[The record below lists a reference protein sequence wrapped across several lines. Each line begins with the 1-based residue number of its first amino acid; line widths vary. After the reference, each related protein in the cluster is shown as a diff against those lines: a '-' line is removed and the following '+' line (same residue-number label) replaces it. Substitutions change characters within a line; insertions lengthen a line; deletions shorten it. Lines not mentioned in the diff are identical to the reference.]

1 MRAVLKRE
9 IRSYFTSPIGYV
21 CIAVLLALFG
31 YWYYIVMLSGSSAN
45 ITYVYSYMFS
55 YCMMVIPILTMRT
68 ISDDQKNKT
77 DQALLTAPVSVM
89 GIVIGKFLAAFF
101 VYFIALTG
109 TLIPCVVISF
119 FGAPNWSEILGNYV
133 GSLLYGGAMISIGV
147 FISSLT
153 VSQIISAIGTFA
165 VSILLVIIG
174 QISSS
179 FSGTWIADVVKWIS
193 FESRYS
199 PFTQGQ
205 FNLSSVVYFISVMA
219 IFVFFTTRKIES
231 RRYR

>member
-31 YWYYIVMLSGSSAN
+31 YWYYIVILSGSSAN

-153 VSQIISAIGTFA
+153 VSQIIAAIGTFA

>member
-1 MRAVLKRE
+1 MKAVLKRE

-31 YWYYIVMLSGSSAN
+31 YWYYIVMLAGSSSN
-45 ITYVYSYMFS
+45 IPYVYSYMLS
-55 YCMMVIPILTMRT
+55 YCMMIIPILTMKT

-77 DQALLTAPVSVM
+77 DQALLTAPVSVLS
-89 GIVIGKFLAAFF
+89 IVMGKFLAAFF
-101 VYFIALTG
+101 VFFVAITG
-109 TLIPCVVISF
+109 TLLPSVAITF
-119 FGAPNWSEILGNYV
+119 FGAPNWAEILGNYV
-133 GSLLYGGAMISIGV
+133 GTLLYGGAMIAIGV

-153 VSQIISAIGTFA
+153 VSQIIAAIGTFA

-179 FSGTWIADVVKWIS
+179 VSGTWIAEVVTWIS
-193 FESRYS
+193 FESRYD

-219 IFVFFTTRKIES
+219 VFVFFTTRKIES

>member
-1 MRAVLKRE
+1 MKAVLKRE

-31 YWYYIVMLSGSSAN
+31 YWYYIVMLAGSSSN
-45 ITYVYSYMFS
+45 IPYVYSYMLS
-55 YCMMVIPILTMRT
+55 YCMMIIPILTMKT

-77 DQALLTAPVSVM
+77 DQALLTAPVSVLS
-89 GIVIGKFLAAFF
+89 IVLGKFLAAFF
-101 VYFIALTG
+101 VFFVAITG
-109 TLIPCVVISF
+109 TLLPSVAITF
-119 FGAPNWSEILGNYV
+119 FGAPNWTEILGNYV
-133 GSLLYGGAMISIGV
+133 GTLLYGGAMIAIGV

-153 VSQIISAIGTFA
+153 VSQIIAAIGTFA

-179 FSGTWIADVVKWIS
+179 VSGTWIAEVVTWIS
-193 FESRYS
+193 FESRYD

-219 IFVFFTTRKIES
+219 VFVFFTTRKIES

>member
-133 GSLLYGGAMISIGV
+133 GSLLYDGAMISIGV

-153 VSQIISAIGTFA
+153 VSQIIAAIGTFA

>member
-109 TLIPCVVISF
+109 TLIPCVVISL

-153 VSQIISAIGTFA
+153 VSQIIAAIGTFA

>member
-21 CIAVLLALFG
+21 CIAVLLSLFG

-153 VSQIISAIGTFA
+153 VSQIIAAIGTFA

>member
-1 MRAVLKRE
+1 MKAVLKRE

-31 YWYYIVMLSGSSAN
+31 YWYYIVMLAGSSSN
-45 ITYVYSYMFS
+45 IPYVYSYMLS
-55 YCMMVIPILTMRT
+55 YCMMIIPILTMKT

-77 DQALLTAPVSVM
+77 DQALLTAPVSVLS
-89 GIVIGKFLAAFF
+89 IVMGKFLAAFF
-101 VYFIALTG
+101 VFFVAITG
-109 TLIPCVVISF
+109 TLLPSVAITF
-119 FGAPNWSEILGNYV
+119 FGAPNWTEILGNYV
-133 GSLLYGGAMISIGV
+133 GTLLYGGAMIAIGV

-153 VSQIISAIGTFA
+153 VSQIIAAIGTFA
-165 VSILLVIIG
+165 VPILLVIIG

-179 FSGTWIADVVKWIS
+179 VSGTWIAEVVTWIS
-193 FESRYS
+193 FESRYD

-219 IFVFFTTRKIES
+219 VFVFFTTRKIES

>member
-1 MRAVLKRE
+1 MRAILKRE

-153 VSQIISAIGTFA
+153 VSQIIAAIGTFA

>member
-153 VSQIISAIGTFA
+153 VSQIIAAIGTFA

-219 IFVFFTTRKIES
+219 IFVFFRTRRIES

>member
-109 TLIPCVVISF
+109 TLIPCVGISF

-153 VSQIISAIGTFA
+153 VSQIIAAIGTFA

>member
-153 VSQIISAIGTFA
+153 VSQIIAAIGTFA

-219 IFVFFTTRKIES
+219 IFVFFPTRKIES
-231 RRYR
+231 RR

>member
-1 MRAVLKRE
+1 MKAVLKRE

-31 YWYYIVMLSGSSAN
+31 YWYYIVMLADNSSN
-45 ITYVYSYMFS
+45 IPYVYSYMLS
-55 YCMMVIPILTMRT
+55 YCMMIIPILTMKT

-77 DQALLTAPVSVM
+77 DQALLTAPVSVLS
-89 GIVIGKFLAAFF
+89 IVLGKFLAAFF
-101 VYFIALTG
+101 VFFVAITG
-109 TLIPCVVISF
+109 TLLPSVAITF
-119 FGAPNWSEILGNYV
+119 FGAPNWTEILGNYV
-133 GSLLYGGAMISIGV
+133 GTLLYGGAMIAIGV

-153 VSQIISAIGTFA
+153 VSQIIAAIGTFA

-179 FSGTWIADVVKWIS
+179 VSGTWIAEVVTWIS
-193 FESRYS
+193 FESRYD

-219 IFVFFTTRKIES
+219 VFVFFTTRKIES

>member
-1 MRAVLKRE
+1 MKAVLKRE

-31 YWYYIVMLSGSSAN
+31 YWYYIVMLAGSSSN
-45 ITYVYSYMFS
+45 IPYVYSYMLS
-55 YCMMVIPILTMRT
+55 YCMMIIPILTMKT

-77 DQALLTAPVSVM
+77 DQALLTAPVSVLS
-89 GIVIGKFLAAFF
+89 IVMGKFLAAFF
-101 VYFIALTG
+101 VFFVAITG
-109 TLIPCVVISF
+109 TLLPSVAITF
-119 FGAPNWSEILGNYV
+119 FGAPNWTEILGNYV
-133 GSLLYGGAMISIGV
+133 GTLLYGGAMIAIGV

-153 VSQIISAIGTFA
+153 VSQIIAAIGTFA

-179 FSGTWIADVVKWIS
+179 VSGTWIAEVVTWIS
-193 FESRYS
+193 FESRYD

-219 IFVFFTTRKIES
+219 VFVFFTTRKIAS

>member
-1 MRAVLKRE
+1 MKAVLKRE

-21 CIAVLLALFG
+21 CITVLLALFG
-31 YWYYIVMLSGSSAN
+31 YWYYIVMLAGSSSN
-45 ITYVYSYMFS
+45 IPYVYSYMLS
-55 YCMMVIPILTMRT
+55 YCMMIIPILTMKT

-77 DQALLTAPVSVM
+77 DQALLTAPVSVLS
-89 GIVIGKFLAAFF
+89 IVLGKFLAAFF
-101 VYFIALTG
+101 VFFVAITG
-109 TLIPCVVISF
+109 TLLPSVAITF
-119 FGAPNWSEILGNYV
+119 FGAPNWTEILGNYV
-133 GSLLYGGAMISIGV
+133 GTLLYGGAMIAIGV

-153 VSQIISAIGTFA
+153 VSQIIAAIGTFA

-179 FSGTWIADVVKWIS
+179 VSGTWIAEVVTWIS
-193 FESRYS
+193 FESRYD

-219 IFVFFTTRKIES
+219 VFVFFTTRKIES

>member
-89 GIVIGKFLAAFF
+89 CIVIGKFLAAFF

-153 VSQIISAIGTFA
+153 VSQIIAAIGTFA

-193 FESRYS
+193 CESRYS

>member
-1 MRAVLKRE
+1 MRAIFKRE
-9 IRSYFTSPIGYV
+9 MRAYFASPVGYV
-21 CIAVLLALFG
+21 VVAALLALYGFF
-31 YWYYIVMLSGSSAN
+31 YYQVMAIGSSSY
-45 ITYVYSYMFS
+45 ITQVFSTMFMFS
-55 YCMMVIPILTMRT
+55 MMIMPIITMRSM
-68 ISDDQKNKT
+68 SDDRKNKT
-77 DQALLTAPVSVM
+77 DQALITAPVSVM

-153 VSQIISAIGTFA
+153 VSQIIAAIGTFA

>member
-1 MRAVLKRE
+1 MKAVLKRE

-21 CIAVLLALFG
+21 CIAVLLALFV
-31 YWYYIVMLSGSSAN
+31 YWYYIVMLAGSSSN
-45 ITYVYSYMFS
+45 IPYVYSYMLS
-55 YCMMVIPILTMRT
+55 YCMMIIPILTMKT

-77 DQALLTAPVSVM
+77 DQALLTAPVSVLS
-89 GIVIGKFLAAFF
+89 IVMGKFLAAFF
-101 VYFIALTG
+101 VFFVAITG
-109 TLIPCVVISF
+109 TLLPSVAITF
-119 FGAPNWSEILGNYV
+119 FGAPNWTEILGNYV
-133 GSLLYGGAMISIGV
+133 GTLLYGGAMIAIGV

-153 VSQIISAIGTFA
+153 VSEINAAIGTFA

-179 FSGTWIADVVKWIS
+179 VSGTWIAEVVTWIS
-193 FESRYS
+193 FESRYD

-219 IFVFFTTRKIES
+219 VFVFFTTRKIES

>member
-1 MRAVLKRE
+1 MRTVLKRE

-153 VSQIISAIGTFA
+153 VSQIIAAIGTFA

>member
-153 VSQIISAIGTFA
+153 VSQIIAAIGTFA

-219 IFVFFTTRKIES
+219 IFVFFTTRKIER

>member
-1 MRAVLKRE
+1 M
-9 IRSYFTSPIGYV
+9 S
-21 CIAVLLALFG
+21 
-31 YWYYIVMLSGSSAN
+31 
-45 ITYVYSYMFS
+45 
-55 YCMMVIPILTMRT
+55 
-68 ISDDQKNKT
+68 
-77 DQALLTAPVSVM
+77 
-89 GIVIGKFLAAFF
+89 
-101 VYFIALTG
+101 
-109 TLIPCVVISF
+109 
-119 FGAPNWSEILGNYV
+119 LGEM
-133 GSLLYGGAMISIGV
+133 SLYGGAMISIGV

-153 VSQIISAIGTFA
+153 VSQIIAAIGTFA

>member
-119 FGAPNWSEILGNYV
+119 FGAPNWSEILGNCV

-153 VSQIISAIGTFA
+153 VSQIIAAIGTFA

>member
-153 VSQIISAIGTFA
+153 VSQIIAAIGTFA

-231 RRYR
+231 RRSR

>member
-119 FGAPNWSEILGNYV
+119 IGAPNWSEILGNYV

-153 VSQIISAIGTFA
+153 VSQIIAAIGTFA

>member
-1 MRAVLKRE
+1 MRAVLQRE

-153 VSQIISAIGTFA
+153 VSQIIAAIGTFA

>member
-153 VSQIISAIGTFA
+153 VSQIIAAIGTFA
-165 VSILLVIIG
+165 LSILLVIIG

>member
-1 MRAVLKRE
+1 
-9 IRSYFTSPIGYV
+9 
-21 CIAVLLALFG
+21 
-31 YWYYIVMLSGSSAN
+31 MLSGSSGN

-55 YCMMVIPILTMRT
+55 YCRMVIPILSMRT

-109 TLIPCVVISF
+109 TLMPGVVISF

-153 VSQIISAIGTFA
+153 VSQIIAAIGTFA

>member
-45 ITYVYSYMFS
+45 ITYVYGYMFS

-109 TLIPCVVISF
+109 TLIPCVAISF

-153 VSQIISAIGTFA
+153 VSQIIAAIGTFA

>member
-1 MRAVLKRE
+1 
-9 IRSYFTSPIGYV
+9 
-21 CIAVLLALFG
+21 
-31 YWYYIVMLSGSSAN
+31 
-45 ITYVYSYMFS
+45 MFS

-101 VYFIALTG
+101 VYFSALTG

-147 FISSLT
+147 FISGLT
-153 VSQIISAIGTFA
+153 VSQIIAAIGTFA

>member
-153 VSQIISAIGTFA
+153 VSQIIAAIGTFA

-219 IFVFFTTRKIES
+219 IFEIGRASCRERV
-231 RRYR
+231 

>member
-1 MRAVLKRE
+1 M
-9 IRSYFTSPIGYV
+9 

-153 VSQIISAIGTFA
+153 VSQIIAAIGTFA